1 MPLRRAGGHHSS
13 PRLGSGSGYFFG
25 QPSHRVFLFHLSPR
39 PGARSPSKPNQSANK
54 FRWESSKIPLQFSL
68 SSTLGGVPT
77 SLGKQEGCGGRGG
90 GRRVRLSMLLSH
102 QAGWLHLREAGAGG
116 GEAGGNSPSPQTH
129 SGSCL
134 PHSAEWGTRGRNL
147 SSPGL
152 TGSYRPLGLDFCAC
166 AMCLGGEATDP
177 GPPLTLFLFF
187 KVEHHT
193 GPGTPEW
200 VQAAGSLSHRSPG
213 DR

>member
-1 MPLRRAGGHHSS
+1 M
-13 PRLGSGSGYFFG
+13 
-25 QPSHRVFLFHLSPR
+25 
-39 PGARSPSKPNQSANK
+39 
-54 FRWESSKIPLQFSL
+54 KIPLQFSL

-90 GRRVRLSMLLSH
+90 ERRVRLSMLLSH

-116 GEAGGNSPSPQTH
+116 GEAGGNSPLPSDEFQVLPAPLCGVEGLRKKPIFCWANWELPTI
-129 SGSCL
+129 GAGFLCL
-134 PHSAEWGTRGRNL
+134 CHVPRRRGDR
-147 SSPGL
+147 S
-152 TGSYRPLGLDFCAC
+152 R
-166 AMCLGGEATDP
+166 
-177 GPPLTLFLFF
+177 PPLTLSLLF